1 MKEYLKSKEEVLQE
15 VGASEKGLTSQE
27 AAEREARD
35 GKNKLAEGKK
45 TSFIVKFL
53 SQFAD
58 PMIIMLL
65 VAAAVSAGIT
75 IYNNVHSGAHESFT
89 DVFVILFVV
98 ILNSVLGVIQELD
111 FPEYTEAY
119 EKVIEQAKGGAK

>member
-53 SQFAD
+53 SVHTEKEFSF
-58 PMIIMLL
+58 
-65 VAAAVSAGIT
+65 VFS
-75 IYNNVHSGAHESFT
+75 NVGFIFGT
-89 DVFVILFVV
+89 DKFFF
-98 ILNSVLGVIQELD
+98 E
-111 FPEYTEAY
+111 FF
-119 EKVIEQAKGGAK
+119 